1 MILLML
7 DTGMRASEL
16 CGLRIHHVDL
26 KNHRLRVFGKGS
38 KERMLPLS
46 PTTAMALWKYLAT
59 RREAAMDERLFV
71 SRRGRPYNR
80 NALRQLIASLGD
92 SAGVGDAHPHRFR
105 HTFAIN
111 YLRNGADA
119 YTLQMLL
126 GHSTMEMV
134 KTYLQLAHADAA
146 KAHRRASPVANWDL

>member
-1 MILLML
+1 
-7 DTGMRASEL
+7 MRAAQL
-16 CGLRIHHVDL
+16 CGIRIDHVDL
-26 KNHRLRVFGKGS
+26 KQHRLRVFGKSS
-38 KERMLPLS
+38 KERILPLS

-59 RREAAMDERLFV
+59 RREAAIDERLFV
-71 SRRGRPYNR
+71 TRRGRPYNR
-80 NALRQLIASLGD
+80 DALLELIRSLGD
-92 SAGVGDAHPHRFR
+92 SAGVPDAHAHRFR

-111 YLRNGADA
+111 YPRNGGDA

-146 KAHRRASPVANWDL
+146 KAHRRASPVANWGL

>member
-1 MILLML
+1 VA
-7 DTGMRASEL
+7 TGVPGGWGAW
-16 CGLRIHHVDL
+16 
-26 KNHRLRVFGKGS
+26 
-38 KERMLPLS
+38 
-46 PTTAMALWKYLAT
+46 PTESAD
-59 RREAAMDERLFV
+59 RSAAMDERLFV
-71 SRRGRPYNR
+71 SRRRRPYNR
-80 NALRQLIASLGD
+80 DALLKLTRSLGD
-92 SAGVGDAHPHRFR
+92 SAGVGNAHPHRFR

-111 YLRNGADA
+111 YLRNGGDA

>member
-1 MILLML
+1 
-7 DTGMRASEL
+7 MRAAEL
-16 CGLRIHHVDL
+16 CGIRIHHLDL

-38 KERMLPLS
+38 KERILPMS
-46 PTTAMALWKYLAT
+46 STTTVAIWKYLAT
-59 RREAAMDERLFV
+59 RGDDAIGDWLFTTNTGRAY
-71 SRRGRPYNR
+71 RRH
-80 NALRQLIASLGD
+80 ALLKLTYSLGD
-92 SAGVGDAHPHRFR
+92 SAGIPNAHPHRFR

-111 YLRNGADA
+111 YLRNGGDA

-146 KAHRRASPVANWDL
+146 KAHRRASPVAKWEL